1 MQETY
6 RPMFSPFTLDQR
18 DDRLRR
24 GAKVVRMK
32 SNDPPNAAT
41 RRCPCCQHTNPAKAS
56 FCSACGAP
64 QHRGTQAATIPA
76 PAAAETLLPDSNT
89 ASSADAPALLEAERR
104 QLTVMF
110 CDLVA
115 STPLAE
121 ALDPEALREV
131 MHAYYT
137 TCQGVIQPLTGH
149 IAQYLGDGL
158 MIYFG
163 YPQAHEDDA
172 QRAVRAGL
180 GILSAM
186 EALNA
191 RLQQSHGV
199 RLAMR
204 IGIHTG
210 LVVIGGDTQPGALEP
225 LALGITPNIAARLQG
240 LAAPDT
246 VVISAATEAL
256 VQGYFVLDDL
266 GLQTLSGL
274 STPLHL
280 FRVLRKNA
288 TQSRLQT
295 ASAQGPTTFV
305 GRAPEIALLRQ
316 RWASVQAGQ
325 GQVVVISGEAGIG
338 KSRLVN
344 VFRDDVAEGE
354 YTLFECRTSPYY
366 QHSALYPVVDLMQRQ
381 LGWDLGASPQAK
393 LDKLEMLLR
402 EYRRPTAETLPL
414 FAALLAI
421 PLPET
426 HDAPHSPRLSGSGNN
441 CLKHS
446 SRSCSKRPSVNRCC
460 LFWKICIGATPPPKH
475 FYLCSLSMQHPR
487 H

>member
-325 GQVVVISGEAGIG
+325 G
-338 KSRLVN
+338 
-344 VFRDDVAEGE
+344 
-354 YTLFECRTSPYY
+354 
-366 QHSALYPVVDLMQRQ
+366 
-381 LGWDLGASPQAK
+381 
-393 LDKLEMLLR
+393 
-402 EYRRPTAETLPL
+402 
-414 FAALLAI
+414 
-421 PLPET
+421 
-426 HDAPHSPRLSGSGNN
+426 
-441 CLKHS
+441 
-446 SRSCSKRPSVNRCC
+446 
-460 LFWKICIGATPPPKH
+460 
-475 FYLCSLSMQHPR
+475 
-487 H
+487 